1 MNISSKV
8 FSIILLTITCVSCGK
23 KNTHNNT
30 SSNISNLEPGDDL
43 LIHFFEMG
51 QTYSDSFLIK
61 YNNFEILVDGG
72 NYSDGYTISSELK
85 NYCTDGILDML
96 IATHPHGDHTGGLS
110 NSATYSNIKEI
121 RTIVDYG
128 YTYNTST
135 NRNYESFR
143 KRFVSL
149 GAEYY
154 PIYNI
159 FNKNAHNPI
168 FDIGKDAYVEFLN
181 TNGYIPVGETR
192 DGDFNHNSASVVAVL
207 NYKNVKYYFGGD
219 IESEGEQHLRE
230 NYPTYFEGTY
240 NIYKASHHGSTTS
253 NGMYFVKDINPK
265 VVLVSAAIIEEN
277 RTDKGVI
284 KTQHPYKS
292 VLKTFARHTDKVY
305 WNGTS
310 GSFTVTINGLEMT
323 KFEAAGRTIDYYHN
337 GEVVNSDEEKNLP
350 LPQTKWY
357 EDYMQLK

>member
-1 MNISSKV
+1 MKNASKV
-8 FSIILLTITCVSCGK
+8 LTFFFLVITTVSCGK
-23 KNTHNNT
+23 KNSSGTT
-30 SSNISNLEPGDDL
+30 SQTQTVEPGDDL

-72 NYSDGYTISSELK
+72 NYSDGYTVAKEIGD
-85 NYCTDGILDML
+85 YCTDGVLDML

-110 NSATYSNIKEI
+110 NNALYKDIKEI

-128 YTYNTST
+128 YTYSTST
-135 NRNYESFR
+135 NRNYETIRNGYISN
-143 KRFVSL
+143 
-149 GAEYY
+149 GASYY
-154 PIYNI
+154 PIYDI
-159 FNKNAHNPI
+159 FNSQIHNPK
-168 FDIGKDAYVEFLN
+168 FDIGKDAFIEFLN
-181 TNGYIPVGETR
+181 TEGYLPVGTKK

-207 NYKNVKYYFGGD
+207 NYKNIKYYLGGD
-219 IESEGEQHLRE
+219 IEAEGEIKLRE

-240 NIYKASHHGSTTS
+240 NIYKASHHGSNTS

-265 VVLVSAAIIEEN
+265 VVLISAAIIDEN

-284 KTQHPYKS
+284 KTQHPYKAP
-292 VLKTFARHTDKVY
+292 LKTFAKYTDKVY

-310 GSFTVTINGLEMT
+310 GSFTITINGVEMT
-323 KFEAAGRTIDYYHN
+323 KFEGKGRTINYYHN
-337 GEVVNSDEEKNLP
+337 GEVVNADEEKNLP